1 MRLFT
6 LSLVL
11 LAALVQTAAA
21 AAKSITCSYASGQQ
35 LSFDVPKKLGGLP
48 AIEFD
53 YPSKVTE
60 FSFRDDNLLLVAID
74 ETQKSRVRIVI
85 SAQRR
90 QGKTSYDGQILT
102 DSGGNQ
108 IMLDNGPVSCKA
120 SGQLRSCWVGKAKR
134 AHRAPPHRD
143 KSGGHGASAPLPTLR
158 LIPRIEPLTSPRSS
172 RRAGQRDLR
181 SSLGS

>member
-1 MRLFT
+1 MRFVT
-6 LSLVL
+6 LCIALLVTL
-11 LAALVQTAAA
+11 HQTAIAA
-21 AAKSITCSYASGQQ
+21 AAKSITCFYADGQQ

-53 YPSKVTE
+53 YPSRVTE

-85 SAQRR
+85 SAQRSK
-90 QGKTSYDGQILT
+90 GKTSYDGQILT

-120 SGQLRSCWVGKAKR
+120 SG
-134 AHRAPPHRD
+134 
-143 KSGGHGASAPLPTLR
+143 
-158 LIPRIEPLTSPRSS
+158 
-172 RRAGQRDLR
+172 
-181 SSLGS
+181 